1 MKIGFDAKR
10 LYSNMSGLGNYSRT
24 LLRNL
29 SSYLPANDYVLYTT
43 KITLNKETNSFLE
56 DSGYTTTLK
65 LMQIMTEKG
74 LTQRDTSS
82 RTHIYTAVATEEKT
96 KINLVKMFIQST
108 FGGSATSLV
117 LSALGS
123 EKTSAKDLEEIKS
136 LISKIENEK

>member
-1 MKIGFDAKR
+1 MVKPTESELQILQILWDNGP
-10 LYSNMSGLGNYSRT
+10 
-24 LLRNL
+24 
-29 SSYLPANDYVLYTT
+29 SSVRVVHE
-43 KITLNKETNSFLE
+43 ILNQDK